1 MNASNFFGVD
11 FHGLDVLEQV
21 DHQIQQHIKATFAA
35 IPERYHADIAEIYK
49 DKHKNL
55 SPRDANLYFLDLQD
69 EIKPTFNF
77 SDEALERKAER
88 MAKACHKIVK
98 QDGLE
103 AGISYAEAQGI
114 DQPTAT
120 TETGVKN
127 RLSCPAWWKRQLT
140 SQQKREQGAF
150 ALRIGIIGKGKHQ
163 QLYCSN
169 AAHEERL
176 AREERTRKALA
187 RKEAVY
193 GEGEDE
199 EVVNMLDLLDAS
211 LANPKNRFAEIY
223 TCAKGFEGYGNDNDH
238 ICQMI
243 TITCPSRMHSNS
255 YKYDGTTPREAQKYL
270 SELWARARA
279 TFKDNGIY
287 PYGFR
292 VVEPHGDGCPH
303 WHIWLFTPQDQQA
316 KLNAILEDHALRVD
330 GTEKGAEEHRIE
342 FEAIDLS
349 KGSARSYL
357 FKYISK
363 NLEGFGVGEDFE
375 SDGQDA
381 KDTAPRVKS
390 WASKWGIRQI
400 QQVGGS
406 PIGVWRELR
415 RCKDEL
421 SGIMEKARICAH
433 AGDWQGYFELQ
444 GGHEVPKSKQ
454 PIQVLRKLNADAE
467 TGEVELNYYGEPL
480 ERVKGLICEGQEVI
494 TRLKEWTIRDI
505 ETGDEIIFETI
516 PDFDLLEPNPDNTLT
531 DEFFFYDDPD
541 LLYGNPFLKAESA
554 SFSRPWI
561 IRDNCRE

>member
-103 AGISYAEAQGI
+103 SALSYAEAQGI

-127 RLSCPAWWKRQLT
+127 RLSCPVWWKRQLFK
-140 SQQKREQGAF
+140 QQDREQEAF
-150 ALRIGIIGKGKHQ
+150 ALRIGIVGKFKQ
-163 QLYCSN
+163 IYCSD
-169 AAHEERL
+169 AAHKRIQ
-176 AREERTRKALA
+176 ARQESSREIMA

-193 GEGEDE
+193 GDDE
-199 EVVNMLDLLDAS
+199 EIINMLDLLDGS

-223 TCAKGFEGYGNDNDH
+223 VRAKGFESYGDERGH
-238 ICQMI
+238 TCQLI
-243 TITCPSRMHSNS
+243 TITCPSRMHPSS
-255 YKYDGTTPREAQKYL
+255 DKYDGTTPREAQKYL
-270 SELWARARA
+270 SELWNRAS
-279 TFKDNGIY
+279 TSFKDNEIY

-292 VVEPHGDGCPH
+292 VAEAHADGCPH

-330 GTEKGAEEHRIE
+330 GDETGAEKYRID

-349 KGSARSYL
+349 KSSASSYL

-363 NLEGFGVGEDFE
+363 NLDGFGVGEDHE
-375 SDGQDA
+375 ANGQDA

-390 WASKWGIRQI
+390 WASTWGIRQI
-400 QQVGGS
+400 QQVGGAS
-406 PIGVWRELR
+406 VGSWRELR

-421 SGIMEKARICAH
+421 TGIMEEARICAH
-433 AGDWQGYFELQ
+433 ANDWKGYFELQ
-444 GGHEVPKSKQ
+444 GGHEVPKSQ
-454 PIQVLRKLNADAE
+454 HPIKVLKKLNINAE
-467 TGEVELNYYGEPL
+467 TGAVELSYYDEPL

-561 IRDNCRE
+561 TSNNSRE